1 MFAVETKTAKRLAD
15 PETLCPIQ
23 GAGILF
29 GHILQDLTQFDVQK
43 SLAEYGFFRLFY
55 FEGRILYTKRISIR
69 IKILIDLRNMVL
81 LNAAFW

>member
-43 SLAEYGFFRLFY
+43 VLQNMAFLDYFTLRVGYCTQKELALG
-55 FEGRILYTKRISIR
+55 
-69 IKILIDLRNMVL
+69 
-81 LNAAFW
+81 